1 MPEVAGSEPNLG
13 CWFFLWSVSKTKVGI
28 SHGGAASE
36 PLLTIQPACKYTI
49 STDRERAPISSNIY
63 RVYIWPEV
71 HTVDR
76 VDIFAEPQARQ
87 I

>member
-1 MPEVAGSEPNLG
+1 M
-13 CWFFLWSVSKTKVGI
+13 C
-28 SHGGAASE
+28 
-36 PLLTIQPACKYTI
+36 TI
-49 STDRERAPISSNIY
+49 STERAPISSNIY